1 VARALVRHE
10 HQSTALLVS
19 SQMDAILFGELLGAF
34 LPEVA
39 AQLTRVGLPP
49 RELGRLLLPA
59 LLTFLPM

>member
-1 VARALVRHE
+1 
-10 HQSTALLVS
+10 
-19 SQMDAILFGELLGAF
+19 MDAILFGELLGAF